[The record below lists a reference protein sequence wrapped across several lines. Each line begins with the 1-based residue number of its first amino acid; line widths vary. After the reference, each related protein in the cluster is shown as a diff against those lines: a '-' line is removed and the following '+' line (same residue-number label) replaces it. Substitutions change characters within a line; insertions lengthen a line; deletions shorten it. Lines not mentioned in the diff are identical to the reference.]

1 MSDTAQDRDI
11 AERQLLAAELEL
23 PGLAQVLN
31 DIREFD
37 WKVVNK
43 LRKEDLERISG
54 LGFQFKNHGVENRRQ
69 EFRAFLLEHPTIMS
83 ENFEHLMKKLQIFA
97 ELMGVAAQP
106 KPQPKKRK
114 AITHNKA
121 KVIEISSSSHEEE
134 DEEIQYEK
142 SPLKKNT
149 SSYSYDSLDLSS

>member
-1 MSDTAQDRDI
+1 MEQSP
-11 AERQLLAAELEL
+11 EVLLIAAEIETE
-23 PGLAQVLN
+23 GLAQVIN

-43 LRKEDLERISG
+43 LRKEDLARIAD
-54 LGFQFKNHGVENRRQ
+54 LGFQFKNKGVENRRQ

-83 ENFEHLMKKLQIFA
+83 ENFEHLMRKLKAFA
-97 ELMGVAAQP
+97 ELMGAAAQS
-106 KPQPKKRK
+106 KPKKQKHR
-114 AITHNKA
+114 AITHDEP

-149 SSYSYDSLDLSS
+149 SSDSYDSLDLSS